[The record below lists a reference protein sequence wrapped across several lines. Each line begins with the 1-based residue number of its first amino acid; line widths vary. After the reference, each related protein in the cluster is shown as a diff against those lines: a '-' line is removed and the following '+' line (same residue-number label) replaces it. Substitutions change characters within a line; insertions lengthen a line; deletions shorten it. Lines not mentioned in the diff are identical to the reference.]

1 MKVLKLPGN
10 VYNLAIQA
18 EQLIKVHTG
27 TLIHLTILMIV
38 H

>member
-18 EQLIKVHTG
+18 EQLIKVHT
-27 TLIHLTILMIV
+27 LIHLTILMIV

>member
-10 VYNLAIQA
+10 VYNLAIAIQA
-18 EQLIKVHTG
+18 EQLIKVH